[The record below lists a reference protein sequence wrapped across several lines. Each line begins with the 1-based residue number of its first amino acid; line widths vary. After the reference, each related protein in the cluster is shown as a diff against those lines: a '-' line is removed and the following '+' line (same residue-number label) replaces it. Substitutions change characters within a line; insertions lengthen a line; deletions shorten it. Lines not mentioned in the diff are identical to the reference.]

1 MPRTRT
7 LQEVQFLEYFRHID
21 KNARKRLTMH
31 PKYYLFDTSVV
42 NAINGRSFFIP
53 WNLPTT
59 WVERFNVH
67 GSRLKHPNWLLT
79 KG

>member
-1 MPRTRT
+1 MIYPDF
-7 LQEVQFLEYFRHID
+7 EI
-21 KNARKRLTMH
+21 
-31 PKYYLFDTSVV
+31 
-42 NAINGRSFFIP
+42 
-53 WNLPTT
+53 T